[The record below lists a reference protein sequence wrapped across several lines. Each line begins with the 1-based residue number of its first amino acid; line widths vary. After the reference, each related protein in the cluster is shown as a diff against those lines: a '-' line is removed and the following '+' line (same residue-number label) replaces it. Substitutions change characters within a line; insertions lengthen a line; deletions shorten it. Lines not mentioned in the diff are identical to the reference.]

1 MLIDATYLNKMV
13 LTPAVRDIATLALMV
28 RDDLA
33 EQPEEAWRLSARFAD
48 PEFRSMSAQA
58 DGVQKLASDMD
69 NIVESPVLLESVFDD
84 AQVER
89 IQEDARA
96 ANGRVVAQILAARTA
111 PAEEPAEG
119 PAVDEP
125 VDSGAV

>member
-1 MLIDATYLNKMV
+1 MK
-13 LTPAVRDIATLALMV
+13 
-28 RDDLA
+28 
-33 EQPEEAWRLSARFAD
+33 SA
-48 PEFRSMSAQA
+48 
-58 DGVQKLASDMD
+58 
-69 NIVESPVLLESVFDD
+69 FDD
-84 AQVER
+84 VQVER
-89 IQEDARA
+89 IQEDQRR

>member
-1 MLIDATYLNKMV
+1 MIDATYQNKMV
-13 LTPAVRDIATLALMV
+13 LTPAIRDIATLAVMV
-28 RDDLA
+28 RDGLS
-33 EQPEEAWRLSARFAD
+33 EPPEDAWRISARFAD
-48 PEFRSMSAQA
+48 PEFRSLSAQA
-58 DGVQKLASDMD
+58 DGVQKLAADMD
-69 NIVESPVLLESVFDD
+69 KIVKYPVLLESVFDD

-111 PAEEPAEG
+111 PAEARRG

-125 VDSGAV
+125 VDSGVV